1 MSGLL
6 EMIARR
12 RRASAS
18 RRLGPASQNGLHTFE
33 SNGAATVAPPAEPEP
48 ELEPEP
54 VAPEVVEAVPEPE
67 PVLVTPAPEREPEPE
82 QEQEPVQPTIP
93 PGFIERGRMRR
104 RARYLRQL
112 RGIQL
117 RDIGGF
123 LFETGRLDR
132 PRPELLGE
140 KLAAAD
146 ETHREL
152 HALERALATRQP
164 VSELRAAGIGGE
176 CEHCGEIFGS
186 SDRFCSS
193 CGEPV

>member
-1 MSGLL
+1 
-6 EMIARR
+6 MIVRR

-18 RRLGPASQNGLHTFE
+18 RRLGPASQNGLYTFE
-33 SNGAATVAPPAEPEP
+33 SNGAEAAAPPAEPEP
-48 ELEPEP
+48 EHQPEP
-54 VAPEVVEAVPEPE
+54 VAPEVVALEVVEAEPEPE
-67 PVLVTPAPEREPEPE
+67 PVLTPAPEPEP
-82 QEQEPVQPTIP
+82 VHPTIP

-112 RGIQL
+112 REIQL

-140 KLAAAD
+140 KLAAAA

-152 HALERALATRQP
+152 HALERALRTRQP

-193 CGEPV
+193 CGSPV